1 MALLVSRLLGHS
13 TGADVEEEKT
23 CSCEGKGRVVLCL
36 HSLNSAEELYRGL
49 FNEFNWLKGNS
60 NHLEYAAVE

>member
-1 MALLVSRLLGHS
+1 M
-13 TGADVEEEKT
+13 
-23 CSCEGKGRVVLCL
+23 LCL

-60 NHLEYAAVE
+60 NHLEYADVE

>member
-1 MALLVSRLLGHS
+1 MQTWWRRRRVAVKGN
-13 TGADVEEEKT
+13 
-23 CSCEGKGRVVLCL
+23 GRVVLCL